1 VTIVAK
7 LLMLYKAL
15 AAAEVLAKE
24 GISAEVIDP
33 RTLIPLDKEL
43 ISKSVQKTGRIVIV
57 EEDSLT
63 GGWAAEV
70 AAWIAEVGFD
80 YLDTPVKRVSAPDT
94 PAPFAP
100 VMERFYVPDENK
112 VIAAVREIL

>member
-1 VTIVAK
+1 
-7 LLMLYKAL
+7 
-15 AAAEVLAKE
+15 
-24 GISAEVIDP
+24 
-33 RTLIPLDKEL
+33 
-43 ISKSVQKTGRIVIV
+43 
-57 EEDSLT
+57 
-63 GGWAAEV
+63 V